1 MISRRL
7 KKVLSEEKQAVLD
20 ELIHKRV
27 ELVGEYTVLKAEYD
41 SIQSYLNN
49 LKVRGKVS
57 VSGRIYPG
65 AKIIIRDVR
74 EEIKNEHKA
83 ITFYLD
89 NMLIKSTKYEEV
101 DEELLKRGSS
111 DGD

>member
-1 MISRRL
+1 
-7 KKVLSEEKQAVLD
+7 
-20 ELIHKRV
+20 
-27 ELVGEYTVLKAEYD
+27 
-41 SIQSYLNN
+41 
-49 LKVRGKVS
+49 